1 MEFTPRHKQP
11 FTFEEALSLD
21 VSTITAE
28 IARLQNSLALLND
41 TQTELQSHLT
51 TDPPDKDLVEAF
63 QENKAIISNPVQP
76 SDSQNERIL
85 MLRLAL
91 QSKGGVL
98 ASNPHYALPADP
110 PPESTRSQ
118 TEPEG
123 FDEDGGIT
131 L

>member
-63 QENKAIISNPVQP
+63 QENKAII
-76 SDSQNERIL
+76 DSQNERIL